1 MQHLR
6 KGEHL
11 ASEMI
16 VAANNLPSVVAARSG
31 FDHKYPTAYDDLAS
45 KKRHES
51 AAREG
56 FSTAKR
62 LRKRTEAKFGT
73 QGSVPQPQQP
83 AAAGPTT
90 MTAGGS
96 NPQAQPRVM
105 KRPEP
110 LSSSSATQSSLA
122 VSGALPVTSEDVVV
136 EVEEDYPMGW
146 PSEAFVNVVLTVDHI
161 TVLPLLSGDQSAESQ
176 LTRVYAAGTKRARS
190 EGDVGDKSSAPGVS
204 GRDNIPLHMRALHLS
219 RHMKVQLWN
228 HARLQEN
235 FAVIVE

>member
-1 MQHLR
+1 
-6 KGEHL
+6 
-11 ASEMI
+11 
-16 VAANNLPSVVAARSG
+16 
-31 FDHKYPTAYDDLAS
+31 
-45 KKRHES
+45 
-51 AAREG
+51 
-56 FSTAKR
+56 
-62 LRKRTEAKFGT
+62 
-73 QGSVPQPQQP
+73 
-83 AAAGPTT
+83 